1 MRSSA
6 CAFVFGYLIGYI
18 DFFHVIQK
26 YSKQILVSMHIS
38 PEKFH
43 QLCRK
48 NMFSNYKFR
57 KFAFRLSPVTFDFV
71 GVVAIFVYKF
81 FGVVKGL
88 LTFFWGCVAKDVI
101 VK

>member
-18 DFFHVIQK
+18 DFFHIIQK
-26 YSKQILVSMHIS
+26 TNPRFYAYIATKFCQI
-38 PEKFH
+38 
-43 QLCRK
+43 CRK
-48 NMFSNYKFR
+48 KMFSNSKFR
-57 KFAFRLSPVTFDFV
+57 KLAFCLSPVTFDFV
-71 GVVAIFVYKF
+71 RVVTIFVYKF